1 MINSSRRLIGA
12 LSVVCVVGAAGLLA
26 PSISDARANAV
37 NPTPLAA
44 LPDCHPSALSR
55 PFAPWLDFSRYELA
69 PGGAFEK
76 STWTLSGGATGVAG
90 SEPYAAT
97 GTLGSSSL
105 SLPRGS
111 SARSPRTC
119 VGATYPS
126 IRFFIAGKGSVAVN
140 LKDGSSVIPA
150 GVAVAGGK
158 WAPTPV
164 MVTLSPVLAV
174 LSGGTARVSVS
185 FTGLSG
191 HPRIDDV
198 FIDPW
203 GRG

>member
-1 MINSSRRLIGA
+1 MINSARRLIGA
-12 LSVVCVVGAAGLLA
+12 VSVVCTVGAAGLLA

-37 NPTPLAA
+37 SSAQSLLQT
-44 LPDCHPSALSR
+44 CTPSALSQ
-55 PFAPWLDFSRYELA
+55 PFAPWLDFSHYELA
-69 PGGAFEK
+69 PGGAFEN
-76 STWTLSGGATGVAG
+76 STWTLTGGAKRVAG

-97 GTLGSSSL
+97 GTLGSFSL

-119 VGATYPS
+119 VDATYPS
-126 IRFFIAGKGSVAVN
+126 VRFFLAGTGSVAVN
-140 LKDGSSVIPA
+140 LKDGSLVIPA

-164 MVTLSPVLAV
+164 MVTLSPVLSV
-174 LSGGTARVSVS
+174 LSGGSAKVSVS

-191 HPRIDDV
+191 RPRIDDV

-203 GRG
+203 GHG